1 MVGRAERSP
10 TVLLAGLAL
19 LAGACLRI
27 GEPTPGTTHVTWAAY
42 PETVQVGKT
51 FSFEFAGPVGET
63 ACARLDTA
71 ILSVRDS
78 AIRLEARRSTYS
90 TLCSE
95 ERVSFY
101 EARPLRLERPG
112 RYQVSTE
119 GGLTLGAIVATDSGP
134 FTAMHTVGEG
144 TVRSIGGCYL
154 FGPGWA
160 SNQRPFALLGAS
172 PAIKSEAGTDRIVHV
187 QGRLAGFALCDWFGS
202 RPSIR
207 VDTAWVTQRRS
218 SDYF

>member
-1 MVGRAERSP
+1 M
-10 TVLLAGLAL
+10 LLAGMAL

-27 GEPTPGTTHVTWAAY
+27 GEPTPGTTPVTWAAY

-51 FSFEFAGPVGET
+51 FSFEFAGPVGAT

-71 ILSVRDS
+71 ILSLADS
-78 AIRLEARRSTYS
+78 TIRLEARRSTYR

-101 EARPLRLERPG
+101 EARPLNLERPG
-112 RYQVSTE
+112 RYRVTTP
-119 GGLTLGAIVATDSGP
+119 GGLRLGEIIATDSGP
-134 FTAMHTVGEG
+134 FTAMKARGEG
-144 TVRSIGGCYL
+144 TVRSVGGCYL

-160 SNQRPFALLGAS
+160 SNQRPFALLGAP
-172 PAIKSEAGTDRIVHV
+172 PAIKREAGTDQIVHV
-187 QGRLAGFALCDWFGS
+187 EGRLAGFSLCDWYGS

-207 VDTAWVTQRRS
+207 VDTAWVTQRRGA
-218 SDYF
+218 DYF